1 MDNKQLTPIRLYTN
15 CDELPMWNFEQ
26 IRKTGELKWLVYSYD
41 GFGGVEVPEDAPMV
55 WDNILNE
62 YSKLTANNETI
73 QYFELLA
80 DQSDLQTRLEFGA
93 TLLQNISERWHL
105 MPKHIQEGYVEALKD
120 HRFYLNTSKPLDKEL
135 ERLFR
140 QLKAVEMKLK
150 QFNGEKEVFE
160 KKRLETDLIEVKVKI
175 QRIIKMPIDLKR
187 VSVKEWLLT
196 ITDAI
201 NSVKSSKNG

>member
-26 IRKTGELKWLVYSYD
+26 VRKTGDLKWLVYLFD
-41 GFGGVEVPEDAPMV
+41 GFGEVEVPEDAPMV
-55 WDNILNE
+55 WDNILSQ
-62 YSKLTANNETI
+62 YSELTANNETI

-93 TLLQNISERWHL
+93 ILLQNVAERWHL
-105 MPKHIQEGYVEALKD
+105 MPKYIQEGYVDALKD
-120 HRFYLNTSKPLDKEL
+120 HRFYLDTRKPLDKEL

-160 KKRLETDLIEVKVKI
+160 KKRPETDLIEVKVKI
-175 QRIIKMPIDLKR
+175 QRIIKMSIDLKK
-187 VSVKEWLLT
+187 VSIKEWLLT